1 MEYKLFGRSVEVDS
15 ALLATVTS
23 KSEMVWIGRE
33 QPPIQL
39 ARQLK
44 EIGITVY
51 PSEFVF
57 GVKSKVDI
65 EEMDSIW
72 KSGRIWAMGWLPP
85 RDPKSVQT
93 PVFISATR
101 LCLLPWLQAVGEDA
115 LGDQWKAAIPSLKFA
130 LVEAMS
136 SLDNLQP
143 SDLLSSVL
151 SYGCINY
158 EYATK
163 EQVAGL
169 AWAHYLAKG
178 PWASIH
184 GLATWSEASWDETD
198 EGEPVLGDPKGI
210 AWLLRPRSEI
220 GYRGPLGEWRA
231 STKVACG
238 FVEPSMDG
246 LAIAVKEQPAPTLHR
261 SLRALVGKGVPAI
274 LEEKS
279 RSLFANGQIED
290 GQYSFLLGGTKLAK
304 LPARPKMDTGDEAR
318 LDPRY
323 HQTVLDWAKMRT
335 TASGEDIPFQ
345 QGIMIKTII
354 SNFTGWASS
363 GIAPCR
369 LEFHTLSER
378 VLRGQLTND
387 QAAALALDSLIGQT
401 FEPWKPVAGPIVN
414 SVRFPFTVTGSK
426 KEKDESEE
434 FWNVVIYGHIAES
447 SSVVKL
453 RGPAKAQTFPFDG
466 IKGFEFPWPEE
477 WKDADLL
484 LGAEELKLPKL
495 TAIRGWANAMQRE
508 VILTEGGEW
517 LNPQDEADF
526 LDWYDANKK
535 TVSIKVRLGNPKVKR
550 HQQML
555 EVLRLAGRK
564 VDDDGYLHA
573 QVTYVI
579 TPLVFGIES
588 IPASIRG
595 GKTALTPAMHLSSTM
610 TLKNVMQAS
619 GSSLNE
625 MIYNQVWD
633 PTKISDL
640 TGVVNQGWAEF
651 VRQCKK
657 QYPNGS
663 VIKFIKPSGAED
675 VFIDWR
681 VVELFS
687 HGDVSPDD
695 TFTVMVRRFVYSY
708 HKAVMALKAS
718 GSQPW
723 DRPAGEL
730 ELKEWMEWQKH
741 WKVAV
746 ATLPRLKGA
755 MAGLGFSA
763 GMLRRMASPAR
774 VTPFLVSVGLHSIP
788 KGIVMINPETVQDM
802 NIPFTRKGETM
813 LMRFPGDA
821 FAPVRLNMSRK
832 APKGVILC
840 STWDQQAGTKGDS
853 DGDMN
858 LVADRWTLGALINMS
873 RKDRELIAR
882 YFRMM
887 GWNSAI
893 RPKQP
898 IELPKVEFSIHWPE
912 EANEVNHRVAFD
924 RYQMF
929 MPLEGTPIVDWNR
942 EVPEYDMRAPLV
954 TTFDV
959 STYCDWGEQISR
971 FNTSGIGHAY
981 NVWFASTM
989 MMSLS
994 FRRNWD
1000 TYRVWSAV
1008 AHLAATLYE
1017 DVFLAAGPKAN
1028 QWTLFELFEKGDRDD
1043 LSKWHAA
1050 LKDLGFTRISK
1061 LPLTT
1066 KDGNDVEIDLVEY
1079 LIIARNIV
1087 AGYQSHYSNGWMTKK
1102 QKETLGS
1109 YVKYAPT
1116 VGLLRA
1122 ILSFKMKPAW
1132 MAAYPTDQEI
1142 VDALSLIHPESPIMA
1157 YYGDTL
1163 LSLYPYAVECAR
1175 AQVDELYA
1183 RSMEV

>member
-1 MEYKLFGRSVEVDS
+1 MEYKLFNRAVEVDS
-15 ALLATVTS
+15 GLLSAITS
-23 KSEMVWIGRE
+23 KSEVVWIGNE
-33 QPPIQL
+33 QAPIQL
-39 ARQLK
+39 TRQLRDA
-44 EIGITVY
+44 GVSVY

-57 GVKSKVDI
+57 GAKNKITPDD
-65 EEMDSIW
+65 MDSVW
-72 KSGRIWAMGWLPP
+72 ESGRIWAMGWLPP
-85 RDPKSVQT
+85 RDPKSVQL
-93 PVFISATR
+93 PVFISATQ
-101 LCLLPWLQAVGEDA
+101 LCLLPWLQAVGSDVLKGNWKEA
-115 LGDQWKAAIPSLKFA
+115 LPSLRFA

-136 SLDNLQP
+136 DQGNLQP
-143 SDLLSSVL
+143 NDLVAHILSN
-151 SYGCINY
+151 GCINY
-158 EYATK
+158 EYATR
-163 EQVAGL
+163 EQVMGL
-169 AWAHYLAKG
+169 AWAHYLSRG

-184 GLATWSEASWDETD
+184 GLATWSEPTWGETED
-198 EGEPVLGDPKGI
+198 GEPVMGDPKGI

-238 FVEPSMDG
+238 FVEPSIDG
-246 LAIAVKEQPAPTLHR
+246 LNMSVREQPAPTLHKA
-261 SLRALVGKGVPAI
+261 LRALMENGVPVI

-279 RSLFANGQIED
+279 GALFANGQIKD
-290 GQYSFLLGGTKLAK
+290 GQYSILIGGTKLAK

-318 LDPRY
+318 LDPR
-323 HQTVLDWAKMRT
+323 HHETVLDWARMRT
-335 TASGEDIPFQ
+335 TSGEDIPFQ
-345 QGIMIKTII
+345 KGIMITTVI

-387 QAAALALDSLIGQT
+387 QAAELALDGLIGQT
-401 FEPWKPVAGPIVN
+401 FEPWKSVAGPIVN

-426 KEKDESEE
+426 KEKDETDE
-434 FWNVVIYGHIAES
+434 FWNVTIHGHIAECS
-447 SSVVKL
+447 PVVKL
-453 RGPAKAQTFPFDG
+453 RGPAKAQTFPLDG
-466 IKGFEFPWPEE
+466 IKGFEFPWPDE

-495 TAIRGWANAMQRE
+495 TAIRGFANAMQRE

-517 LNPQDEADF
+517 VNSQDEVDF
-526 LDWYDANKK
+526 LEWYDSNKK
-535 TVSIKVRLGNPKVKR
+535 TISIKVRVGNPKAKR
-550 HQQML
+550 YHQIL
-555 EVLRLAGRK
+555 EVLKLAGRK
-564 VDDDGYLHA
+564 VDDDGYLH
-573 QVTYVI
+573 TDI
-579 TPLVFGIES
+579 TFIIAPLVFGIES

-595 GKTALTPAMHLSSTM
+595 GKTALTPAMHLSSSM
-610 TLKNVMQAS
+610 TLRNVMETS
-619 GSSLNE
+619 GESLNGL
-625 MIYNQVWD
+625 IYNQIWD
-633 PTKISDL
+633 ATKISDL
-640 TGVVNQGWAEF
+640 TGIVNQGWAEF
-651 VRQCKK
+651 VRSSKK

-663 VIKFIKPSGAED
+663 VIKFIKPSGVEE
-675 VFIDWR
+675 VYIDWR

-695 TFTVMVRRFVYSY
+695 TFTVMVRRFLHSY

-723 DRPAGEL
+723 DQPSGEL
-730 ELKEWMEWQKH
+730 ELKEWLEWQKY
-741 WKVAV
+741 WKIAA
-746 ATLPRLKGA
+746 ATLPRMKGA

-763 GMLRRMASPAR
+763 GMLRRIASPAR
-774 VTPFLVSVGLHSIP
+774 ITPFLVSVGLHCIP
-788 KGIVMINPETVQDM
+788 KGIIMIHPDTVDNM

-821 FAPVRLNMSRK
+821 FAPVRLNLSRK

-858 LVADRWTLGALINMS
+858 LVADRWTLAALINMS

-898 IELPKVEFSIHWPE
+898 VELPDTEFVTYWPS
-912 EANEVNHRVAFD
+912 EADKANHRVAFD

-929 MPLEGTPIVDWNR
+929 TPLEDTPIVDWNR
-942 EVPEYDMRAPLV
+942 EVPEHDMRAPLV
-954 TTFDV
+954 TTFDID
-959 STYCDWGEQISR
+959 TYCNWGEQISR
-971 FNTSGIGHAY
+971 FNTSGIGHSY
-981 NVWFASTM
+981 NVWFAATM

-994 FRRNWD
+994 FQRNWD

-1017 DVFLAAGPKAN
+1017 DVFLAAGPKPA
-1028 QWTLFELFEKGDRDD
+1028 QWTLFELLEKGDKDD
-1043 LSKWHAA
+1043 LDKWHAA
-1050 LKDLGFTRISK
+1050 LRDLGFSKISK
-1061 LPLTT
+1061 LAFVT
-1066 KDGNDVEIDLVEY
+1066 KDGNDVEIDPVEY

-1087 AGYQSHYSNGWMTKK
+1087 SGYQSHYSNGWIAKK
-1102 QKETLGS
+1102 QREALGA
-1109 YVKYAPT
+1109 YEKYAPT

-1122 ILSFKMKPAW
+1122 ILSFKMKPSW
-1132 MAAYPTDQEI
+1132 MANYPTDQEI
-1142 VDALSLIHPESPIMA
+1142 VNALSLIHPESPIMA

>member
-1 MEYKLFGRSVEVDS
+1 MEYKLFGRAVDVDS
-15 ALLATVTS
+15 ALLSAITS
-23 KSEMVWIGRE
+23 KKEVVWIGNE
-33 QPPIQL
+33 QAPIQL
-39 ARQLK
+39 VRQLK
-44 EIGITVY
+44 EIGIAVY

-57 GVKSKVDI
+57 GVKSKIAPED
-65 EEMDSIW
+65 MDGAW
-72 KSGRIWAMGWLPP
+72 KSGRVWAMGWLPP
-85 RDPKSVQT
+85 RDPKSAQA

-101 LCLLPWLQAVGEDA
+101 LCLLPWLEMVGADVFSEN
-115 LGDQWKAAIPSLKFA
+115 WKGAIPSLKFA
-130 LVEAMS
+130 LIEAMS
-136 SLDNLQP
+136 SPDNLQP
-143 SDLLSSVL
+143 GDLSSNVL
-151 SYGCINY
+151 AHGCINY
-158 EYATK
+158 EHATK
-163 EQVAGL
+163 EQVMGL
-169 AWAHYLAKG
+169 AWAHYLSKG

-184 GLATWSEASWDETD
+184 GLATWSEASWEETED
-198 EGEPVLGDPKGI
+198 GEPVLGDPKGI
-210 AWLLRPRSEI
+210 AWLLMPRSEI

-231 STKVACG
+231 RTKVACG

-246 LAIAVKEQPAPTLHR
+246 LSIAVREQPAPTLWR
-261 SLRALVGKGVPAI
+261 SQRALIESGVPVI

-279 RSLFANGQIED
+279 RGLFANGEIKN
-290 GQYSFLLGGTKLAK
+290 GQYSILLGGTKLAK
-304 LPARPKMDTGDEAR
+304 LPARPKMDTGVQAR
-318 LDPRY
+318 LNPAF
-323 HQTVLDWAKMRT
+323 HETTLDFAKMRT
-335 TASGEDIPFQ
+335 NAGEDIPFQ
-345 QGIMIKTII
+345 QGLIINTVI

-363 GIAPCR
+363 GVAPCR

-387 QAAALALDSLIGQT
+387 QAAALALDGLIGQT

-426 KEKDESEE
+426 KEKDESDE
-434 FWNVVIYGHIAES
+434 FWNVTIYGHIAECS
-447 SSVVKL
+447 PVVKL

-466 IKGFEFPWPEE
+466 IRGFEFPWPQE
-477 WKDADLL
+477 WEDADLL

-495 TAIRGWANAMQRE
+495 AGIRGWANAMRRE

-517 LNPQDEADF
+517 LDPQDEVDF
-526 LDWYDANKK
+526 LEWYDANKK
-535 TVSIKVRLGNPKVKR
+535 TISIKVRLGNPKVKR
-550 HQQML
+550 YQQML
-555 EVLRLAGRK
+555 EVLKLAGRQ

-573 QVTYVI
+573 EVTYVI
-579 TPLVFGIES
+579 APLVFGIES

-595 GKTALTPAMHLSSTM
+595 GKTALTPAMHLSSVM
-610 TLKNVMQAS
+610 TLRNVMQAS
-619 GSSLNE
+619 GDSMND

-640 TGVVNQGWAEF
+640 TGVVNQGWSEF
-651 VRQCKK
+651 VRQSKK
-657 QYPNGS
+657 AYPNGS
-663 VIKFIKPSGAED
+663 VIKFIKPSGVED

-695 TFTVMVRRFVYSY
+695 TFTVMVRRFLYHY
-708 HKAVMALKAS
+708 HKAAIALKAS

-723 DRPAGEL
+723 DQPTGEL
-730 ELKEWMEWQKH
+730 ESKEWIEWQKN
-741 WKVAV
+741 WKVA
-746 ATLPRLKGA
+746 ASTLPRLRGA

-774 VTPFLVSVGLHSIP
+774 ITPFLVSVGLHSIP
-788 KGIVMINPETVQDM
+788 KGVVMVHPDTVNDM

-813 LMRFPGDA
+813 LMRFPNDA
-821 FAPVRLNMSRK
+821 FAPVRLNMSRR

-840 STWDQQAGTKGDS
+840 STWDQQVGTKGDS

-898 IELPKVEFSIHWPE
+898 IELPKVEFATYWPE

-929 MPLEGTPIVDWNR
+929 TPLENTPIVDWNR
-942 EVPEYDMRAPLV
+942 AVPEHDMRAPLV
-954 TTFDV
+954 TTFDIDA
-959 STYCDWGEQISR
+959 YCSWGEQISR
-971 FNTSGIGHAY
+971 FNTSGIGHSY
-981 NVWFASTM
+981 NVWFAATM

-994 FRRNWD
+994 FKRNWD
-1000 TYRVWSAV
+1000 TYRVWASV

-1028 QWTLFELFEKGDRDD
+1028 QWTLFELLEKGDRDD
-1043 LSKWHAA
+1043 LDKWHVA
-1050 LKDLGFTRISK
+1050 LEDLGFSKISK
-1061 LPLTT
+1061 LAIST

-1087 AGYQSHYSNGWMTKK
+1087 SGYQSHFSNGWMTKR

-1109 YVKYAPT
+1109 YEKYAPT

-1122 ILSFKMKPAW
+1122 ILSFRMKPAW
-1132 MAAYPTDQEI
+1132 MASYPTDQEI
-1142 VDALSLIHPESPIMA
+1142 VNALSLIHPGSPIMA